1 MNKSVNNLT
10 TFVEDPPDL
19 YRIYYIVGPI
29 ATKELV
35 QSTIKGSSHA
45 NS

>member
-1 MNKSVNNLT
+1 MNKSVYNLT
-10 TFVEDPPDL
+10 IFAEDPPDL
-19 YRIYYIVGPI
+19 YKIYYIGGPI

-35 QSTIKGSSHA
+35 QSTIKGSHA